1 MECIQKQALRCAFY
15 PFFQGPMD
23 DPDSFIT
30 NVCGY
35 REYLMFQTTG
45 PELNLE
51 FTTDGQKTGKGFRI
65 TFETGKNYELIFPQP
80 DPQSQF

>member
-1 MECIQKQALRCAFY
+1 MHNPYFH
-15 PFFQGPMD
+15 FSGPID

-65 TFETGKNYELIFPQP
+65 TFETGRFSLQRLLSYF
-80 DPQSQF
+80 SQDCSFHNT